1 MFVSHFDRTIDG
13 AGRLI
18 LPPSHRLVLG
28 EVGYMSLYP
37 GCIGLWPPEAWEE
50 FVDKFDDNKDAT
62 ADVRRAKRSL
72 YARAEM
78 ARPDS
83 QGRIT
88 IPESLR
94 ERGGLDREVVVS
106 GAGKHLE
113 IWDRSKWEELQE
125 EDDAALEALVAEI
138 RI

>member
-18 LPPSHRLVLG
+18 LPPPHRMELG
-28 EVGYMSLYP
+28 EQGYLSLYP
-37 GCIGLWPPEAWEE
+37 GCISLWPSEAWEE
-50 FVDKFDDNKDAT
+50 YVDKFDENREAT

-78 ARPDS
+78 VRPDS

-88 IPESLR
+88 IPEAMRSR
-94 ERGGLDREVVVS
+94 SGLEREVVVA

-113 IWDRSKWEELQE
+113 IWDRTQWAALEED
-125 EDDAALEALVAEI
+125 DDAALEALVAEMLL
-138 RI
+138 